1 MRLVLAVIAMS
12 FALTSIV
19 VLAVLDL
26 VVRNLPLLCGV
37 AVVWI
42 GARCWFRRRTDQ
54 KVPDAAFVDPA
65 YWPPQV
71 MDPQVP
77 NVGHPGGGVVAS
89 PAVSIEPGEV
99 LLVCG
104 DEHGLRPPPRWPS
117 SHSGARDFNGGRT
130 HTDWVRR

>member
-1 MRLVLAVIAMS
+1 MRLVLAVVAMS
-12 FALTSIV
+12 CALTGIV

-42 GARCWFRRRTDQ
+42 GARCWLRRRRTDRN
-54 KVPDAAFVDPA
+54 VPDAEVADPV
-65 YWPPQV
+65 YWSPQT
-71 MDPQVP
+71 M
-77 NVGHPGGGVVAS
+77 GAAHPGSGVVVTA
-89 PAVSIEPGEV
+89 AVSAGHGEV

-117 SHSGARDFNGGRT
+117 SQHSGAQMSTGGWSSA
-130 HTDWVRR
+130 DWARR